1 MEIFDN
7 KRLFVFLFDWP
18 RPFWVVLC
26 WVNFFSLV
34 IYSRCREQPKLCGVW
49 TRAVA
54 ALLGVPQILTR
65 TRLFMC
71 VHVWLEALPP
81 YRPVVARLSQ

>member
-1 MEIFDN
+1 
-7 KRLFVFLFDWP
+7 
-18 RPFWVVLC
+18 
-26 WVNFFSLV
+26 
-34 IYSRCREQPKLCGVW
+34 
-49 TRAVA
+49 VA

-81 YRPVVARLSQ
+81 HRPVVARLSQQGTHPTFPQMKNGRLKEESFNVIKTKSPPNQKKF